1 MKPRDWT
8 TKSLRN
14 RYDSQKAEIEKERMP
29 RRSKERKTN
38 MQGETIKTVN
48 PAGPATSSEKND
60 NRLVDGHPPRQTATN
75 ASVMS
80 PQTTVGTVA
89 LN

>member
-1 MKPRDWT
+1 
-8 TKSLRN
+8 
-14 RYDSQKAEIEKERMP
+14 
-29 RRSKERKTN
+29 
-38 MQGETIKTVN
+38 MQGETIKMVN

-80 PQTTVGTVA
+80 PQTIVGTVA

>member
-1 MKPRDWT
+1 
-8 TKSLRN
+8 
-14 RYDSQKAEIEKERMP
+14 MP
-29 RRSKERKTN
+29 RRSKEKKTN

-48 PAGPATSSEKND
+48 PATSSEKND
-60 NRLVDGHPPRQTATN
+60 NRLVDEHPPRQTAKN